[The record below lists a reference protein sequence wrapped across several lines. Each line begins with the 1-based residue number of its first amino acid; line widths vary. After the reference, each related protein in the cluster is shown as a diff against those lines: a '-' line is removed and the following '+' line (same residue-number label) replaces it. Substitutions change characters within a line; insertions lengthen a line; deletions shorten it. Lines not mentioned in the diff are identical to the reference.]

1 MYQLQNLKDI
11 HNSICILGVSLVS
24 CIGMYQLQN
33 LKDIHNKSDTKY
45 PRFSISKNTMSKTT
59 PQSYSISR
67 TCASL
72 FSKSLRKM
80 QIIFADADYLLYLC
94 TVNI

>member
-11 HNSICILGVSLVS
+11 HNLRLAAVPQVMLYRNVSIAKFEGYTQQ
-24 CIGMYQLQN
+24 IGY
-33 LKDIHNKSDTKY
+33 K
-45 PRFSISKNTMSKTT
+45 ISKILYFKERNAKTT